1 MKQINIKKGDNII
14 EEGEPSGSA
23 YILESGRME
32 VSKTCANGEK
42 RVMAILEEKAF
53 IGEMGLIDGLPR
65 STTVTAL
72 ENCTVSEFTLEMFNS
87 LAKRNPR
94 ALMPFLRILAS
105 RLRSTLKII
114 EED

>member
-1 MKQINIKKGDNII
+1 MKRINLKKGESIV
-14 EEGEPSGSA
+14 EEGQPSGSA
-23 YILESGRME
+23 FILESGRME
-32 VSKTCANGEK
+32 VSKTCTNGEK
-42 RVMAILEEKAF
+42 RVMAIVEEKAF

-105 RLRSTLKII
+105 RLRST
-114 EED
+114 